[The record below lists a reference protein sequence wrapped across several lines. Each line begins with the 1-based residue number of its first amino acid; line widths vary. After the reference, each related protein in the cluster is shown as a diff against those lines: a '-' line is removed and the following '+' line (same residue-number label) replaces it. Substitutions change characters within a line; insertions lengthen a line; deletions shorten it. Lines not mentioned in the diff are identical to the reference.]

1 MERRPLGLWP
11 WGLRRCL
18 WRLLL
23 WRRLKRTGLGSLLL
37 ETLRCERLGER
48 LEARRHLV
56 GWKLST
62 RIEAGNLRLES
73 LGLRIQARRRAV
85 FAFRLPSF
93 VTVRAFALVG
103 LSRPRW
109 ALDALA
115 GCLAVVF
122 RTFAFVLLLLW
133 VHPLAGS

>member
-1 MERRPLGLWP
+1 MAATRTPSRDRP
-11 WGLRRCL
+11 
-18 WRLLL
+18 
-23 WRRLKRTGLGSLLL
+23 S
-37 ETLRCERLGER
+37 
-48 LEARRHLV
+48 
-56 GWKLST
+56 GWKLSA

-122 RTFAFVLLLLW
+122 RTFAFVLLLLR